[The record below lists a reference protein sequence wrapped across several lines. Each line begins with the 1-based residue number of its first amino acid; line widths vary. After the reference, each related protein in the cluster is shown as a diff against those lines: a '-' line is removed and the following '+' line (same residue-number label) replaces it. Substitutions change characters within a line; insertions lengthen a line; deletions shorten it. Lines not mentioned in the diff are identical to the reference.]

1 MSTNA
6 VSRLALVT
14 GASSGIGMQLAR
26 LFAADRIDLVL
37 VARRAQELESLAADL
52 RNESGVAV
60 TVLPLDLAQPG
71 AARALFAALQSRSL
85 VVTDLCNNAGFGL
98 FGLFQDTAL
107 DDEAAMIQLN
117 ITALTELTEL
127 CLPPMVAS
135 HDGRILNV
143 ASTASFQPGP
153 YMAVYYASKAY
164 VLSFSEALATEL
176 KGSGVTVTALCPGP
190 TRTGFQTRA
199 AMHHSALLKNV
210 ALTAVDDVARSGYR
224 AMQHGKR
231 VVIPGWINRIG
242 VFSTPLLPRWM
253 SAAIVKKIS
262 APQ

>member
-1 MSTNA
+1 MNTNT

-37 VARRAQELESLAADL
+37 VARRAQELDSLAAEL
-52 RNESGVAV
+52 RTGCGVAV

-71 AARALFAALQSRSL
+71 AARALFAALQSRGL

-98 FGLFQDTAL
+98 FGLFQGTAL
-107 DDEAAMIQLN
+107 DDESAMIQLN
-117 ITALTELTEL
+117 ITALTELTKL
-127 CLPPMVAS
+127 FLPPMLARRN
-135 HDGRILNV
+135 GRILNV

-153 YMAVYYASKAY
+153 FMAVYYASKAY
-164 VLSFSEALATEL
+164 VLSLSEALATEL

-190 TRTGFQTRA
+190 TRTGFQARA
-199 AMHHSALLKNV
+199 AMHNSALLKNV
-210 ALTAVDDVARSGYR
+210 ALTDVDDVARAGYR
-224 AMQHGKR
+224 AMQRGQR
-231 VVIPGWINRIG
+231 VIVPGWINRLG
-242 VFSTPLLPRWM
+242 VFSTRFVPRWM
-253 SAAIVKKIS
+253 SAEIVKKIS